1 MVKFPVS
8 TTLSCVLLVDPTV
21 GELPT
26 QSSDSTTHAQG
37 LAESKPRFRQTL
49 VLQNKIT
56 PFMDSF
62 DLPTD
67 GSASLKESF
76 FAMLHQ
82 YLVLMGV
89 QPKRLHFGRGSQGPL
104 QQQQPKQCCL
114 GGVFARMVVPTMG
127 SSQSDQEPV
136 GHQHASAANADES
149 CGRQTSSV

>member
-82 YLVLMGV
+82 YLVLMGCSRSASILV
-89 QPKRLHFGRGSQGPL
+89 EEAKVHFNSNNPN
-104 QQQQPKQCCL
+104 
-114 GGVFARMVVPTMG
+114 
-127 SSQSDQEPV
+127 
-136 GHQHASAANADES
+136 SAASEAYLHEW
-149 CGRQTSSV
+149 